1 MKNKKIKFI
10 LGILIILVV
19 VVVIGTFI
27 SISKFGVSNPF
38 KTAIGLTQIM
48 FTETNYVQI
57 QDKPRVIVSKS
68 NNAYNLFLDTM
79 KSEGYTYLED
89 EQMGSMLVFEKDGV
103 REEVFFSVN
112 AYFSKWKWNK

>member
-27 SISKFGVSNPF
+27 SISKFGVINPF
-38 KTAIGLTQIM
+38 QTAIGLTQIM
-48 FTETNYVQI
+48 FTETNYMQI

-89 EQMGSMLVFEKDGV
+89 EQMGSMFVFEKNGV